1 MPTIQVLGGKGKSAA
16 TLELKPD
23 VFGVEIRVPLLHQ
36 AVTRELAARRA
47 GTHDTRGRSE
57 VSGGG
62 RKPWKQ
68 KGTGRARQGSIR
80 ATQWKGGGKPFG
92 PTPRS
97 YVQDMPRQMRR
108 EALRAAIAAR
118 IADGGLK
125 VVEAL
130 GTADGKSKA
139 LVARLADLGLVAEPT
154 IVVVERLDEALM
166 RAARNVPW
174 LTVETPGHVS
184 VYQLLRARQALFERA
199 ALLALQT
206 ALAPAEGSARTEG
219 AR

>member
-1 MPTIQVLGGKGKSAA
+1 MPSVKVVDAKGKDKGAV
-16 TLELKPD
+16 ELKAD

-36 AVTRELAARRA
+36 AVVRELADRRA
-47 GTHDTRGRSE
+47 GTHDTKGRSE

-97 YVQDMPRQMRR
+97 YDKAMPREMRR
-108 EALRAAIAAR
+108 EALRAAVAAR
-118 IADGGLK
+118 IAYGALR
-125 VVEAL
+125 VVERVEAE
-130 GTADGKSKA
+130 GKTKA
-139 LVARLADLGLVAEPT
+139 LVAALTALGVAGEPT
-154 IVVVERLDEALM
+154 LLVTAAMTEPLA

-174 LTVETPGHVS
+174 LIVESPAHVS
-184 VYQLLRARQALFERA
+184 VYQLLRARHVVFERA
-199 ALLALQT
+199 ALT
-206 ALAPAEGSARTEG
+206 ALEEALGT
-219 AR
+219 